1 MLTKVKLRQ
10 KPLADGKLS
19 LYLDFYPPIA
29 DPVTGKKT
37 RREFLQLHIWE
48 KPKGSLQR
56 QHNADTLF
64 VAEQIR
70 FERENALL
78 KSNIYSDLEKEH
90 IAYLERSEKK
100 FIEYYEE
107 SFKDKP
113 LANWYR
119 YSGAFYLLKKF
130 CPKDIKFKDITL
142 KWCENFRNFVL
153 RADSLFHEG
162 KTLAQTTRHNYFR
175 CFRTILLQAF
185 NEGYL
190 RENLNAKLECIP
202 RKDRPRQFLSVSE
215 LNQLIQTPCSK
226 DNLKRA
232 ALFSALTGLR
242 FGDIQALT
250 WEKLEHQPGE
260 GYYLNFTMR
269 KTGGIMRLPISEQA
283 VELMGN
289 RGKYGEYVFPKL
301 SRDPLYRQALR
312 EWVYDAGIQKHI
324 SFHCFRH
331 SFATNQ
337 LTAGTDITTVSKM
350 LGHSD
355 LKTTM
360 IYAKVVDNVKRE
372 AADRVKLEF

>member
-1 MLTKVKLRQ
+1 M
-10 KPLADGKLS
+10 
-19 LYLDFYPPIA
+19 YLDFYPPIT
-29 DPVTGKKT
+29 DQVTGKKT

-190 RENLNAKLECIP
+190 RENLNAKLECNLAKTVRDNSCP
-202 RKDRPRQFLSVSE
+202 YQNSTSSYRHPAPKTTSKEQHCSPHSPDSASE
-215 LNQLIQTPCSK
+215 TS
-226 DNLKRA
+226 
-232 ALFSALTGLR
+232 
-242 FGDIQALT
+242 
-250 WEKLEHQPGE
+250 
-260 GYYLNFTMR
+260 
-269 KTGGIMRLPISEQA
+269 
-283 VELMGN
+283 
-289 RGKYGEYVFPKL
+289 
-301 SRDPLYRQALR
+301 
-312 EWVYDAGIQKHI
+312 
-324 SFHCFRH
+324 RH
-331 SFATNQ
+331 SHGKSSNTSQAKATTSTSQ
-337 LTAGTDITTVSKM
+337 CEKP
-350 LGHSD
+350 
-355 LKTTM
+355 
-360 IYAKVVDNVKRE
+360 E
-372 AADRVKLEF
+372 ASCACQYPNKQ

>member
-19 LYLDFYPPIA
+19 LYLDFYPPIT
-29 DPVTGKKT
+29 DQVTGKKT

-215 LNQLIQTPCSK
+215 LNQAHTDTMLQRQPQKSSTVLGTHRTPLRRHPGTHMGKARTPARRRLLPQLHNAKNRRHHALANIRTSSRTHGA
-226 DNLKRA
+226 KR
-232 ALFSALTGLR
+232 
-242 FGDIQALT
+242 
-250 WEKLEHQPGE
+250 
-260 GYYLNFTMR
+260 
-269 KTGGIMRLPISEQA
+269 
-283 VELMGN
+283 
-289 RGKYGEYVFPKL
+289 
-301 SRDPLYRQALR
+301 
-312 EWVYDAGIQKHI
+312 
-324 SFHCFRH
+324 
-331 SFATNQ
+331 
-337 LTAGTDITTVSKM
+337 
-350 LGHSD
+350 
-355 LKTTM
+355 
-360 IYAKVVDNVKRE
+360 
-372 AADRVKLEF
+372 

>member
-10 KPLADGKLS
+10 KPLADGRLS
-19 LYLDFYPPIA
+19 LYLDFYPPIT
-29 DPVTGKKT
+29 DQVTGKKT

-142 KWCENFRNFVL
+142 KWCENFRSFVL

-226 DNLKRA
+226 ENLKRA

-250 WEKLEHQPGE
+250 WISPAKATTSTSQCEKPEASCVCRYQSKQLNSWDQEGNMANMYSQDSAETRYIEKHSENGSMTQGYKSTSASTASATPLQP
-260 GYYLNFTMR
+260 T
-269 KTGGIMRLPISEQA
+269 S
-283 VELMGN
+283 
-289 RGKYGEYVFPKL
+289 
-301 SRDPLYRQALR
+301 SRPEPTSQQSAKCSATATSRQR
-312 EWVYDAGIQKHI
+312 
-324 SFHCFRH
+324 
-331 SFATNQ
+331 
-337 LTAGTDITTVSKM
+337 
-350 LGHSD
+350 
-355 LKTTM
+355 
-360 IYAKVVDNVKRE
+360 
-372 AADRVKLEF
+372 

>member
-107 SFKDKP
+107 SFKD
-113 LANWYR
+113 
-119 YSGAFYLLKKF
+119 
-130 CPKDIKFKDITL
+130 
-142 KWCENFRNFVL
+142 
-153 RADSLFHEG
+153 
-162 KTLAQTTRHNYFR
+162 
-175 CFRTILLQAF
+175 
-185 NEGYL
+185 
-190 RENLNAKLECIP
+190 
-202 RKDRPRQFLSVSE
+202 
-215 LNQLIQTPCSK
+215 
-226 DNLKRA
+226 NLKRA
-232 ALFSALTGLR
+232 ALFS
-242 FGDIQALT
+242 ALT

-260 GYYLNFTMR
+260 DYYLNFTMR
-269 KTGGIMRLPISEQA
+269 KTAIICSAMMPQYLWLATGGKSGLTSERLNSLKGRKII
-283 VELMGN
+283 
-289 RGKYGEYVFPKL
+289 VFP
-301 SRDPLYRQALR
+301 DI
-312 EWVYDAGIQKHI
+312 DAFKDWQQKIFTFPHLDIRI
-324 SFHCFRH
+324 S
-331 SFATNQ
+331 SLLEDNATP
-337 LTAGTDITTVSKM
+337 
-350 LGHSD
+350 
-355 LKTTM
+355 
-360 IYAKVVDNVKRE
+360 
-372 AADRVKLEF
+372 ADRAAHIDLADWILKYLETNNN